1 MGPTS
6 PVAAWIAA
14 PAVADRRSPSHTLR
28 VPSSRSLA
36 LGLTVLVASASA
48 CRNRDPSCPDSLS
61 AEECA
66 FRKAQGKA
74 IRDEQARTE
83 AQGNGEGSDGPAWA
97 GEADWETADTILEG
111 AADVFAA
118 GLDGESAVATL
129 VERCTETPSPL
140 DGEDGRSWTC
150 YLTEPP
156 VLQGR
161 EFVLEVGDSGIAAL
175 SAFEVPGIDSTRI
188 MKAAQLRWSSWCL
201 DGEFTNYDGN
211 QHEELVGC
219 ALPGGPLLVVS
230 RFPQD
235 LGRDMWQVSLTIL
248 GAG

>member
-1 MGPTS
+1 M
-6 PVAAWIAA
+6 
-14 PAVADRRSPSHTLR
+14 
-28 VPSSRSLA
+28 PSSRSLA
-36 LGLTVLVASASA
+36 LGLTLLVASASA

-66 FRKAQGKA
+66 FRKAQAKA
-74 IRDEQARTE
+74 MREQQARAE
-83 AQGNGEGSDGPAWA
+83 GEGNGAGDEGPAWA
-97 GEADWETADTILEG
+97 GEADWETADDILEG

-150 YLTEPP
+150 YLTRPP
-156 VLQGR
+156 VLQGK

-175 SAFEVPGIDSTRI
+175 SAFDVTGINSTRI

-201 DGEFTNYDGN
+201 DGEFTSNDAN
-211 QHEELVGC
+211 QHEQIVSC
-219 ALPGGPLLVVS
+219 ALPGGPLLVVA

-235 LGRDMWQVSLTIL
+235 LGRDLWQVSLTIL